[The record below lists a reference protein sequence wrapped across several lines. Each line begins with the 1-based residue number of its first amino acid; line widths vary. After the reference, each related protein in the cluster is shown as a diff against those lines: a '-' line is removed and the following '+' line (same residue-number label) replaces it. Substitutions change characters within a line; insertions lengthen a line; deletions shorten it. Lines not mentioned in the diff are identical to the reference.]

1 MLVNYQILALVKF
14 GEVKKHLVLPRL
26 PLITVMNA
34 EEVHVNWGTSNVTR
48 HLYRTGIGKSVIRVG
63 FF

>member
-1 MLVNYQILALVKF
+1 VKF

-26 PLITVMNA
+26 PLIIVMNA

-48 HLYRTGIGKSVIRVG
+48 HLYRTGIGKSMIRVG